1 MRAGD
6 RLARPEMKT
15 TLLLV
20 GIALLAAC
28 QQPVEYAPAP
38 PPAVLTMEIGSAEVG
53 GLRQLPARIKA
64 SQRAEL
70 SFRVAGRMQLLEVA
84 EGDQVKQGALLAQ
97 LAQQDF
103 KTVLA
108 DREAAYK
115 RAQADYQRAQEL
127 IGDGYIT
134 RRDFDQI
141 ESRYKKTRAA
151 LGQARADLDYTAL
164 RAPFAGVVAVRHVEN
179 YEEVVLGQT
188 VISLR
193 SSDMVDVKFDVPES
207 LIILVEQ
214 QGEKQPAQDNVVV
227 SARFSAAPGVEYPLS
242 FKEIAKKADP
252 LTKTF
257 EVTYLMPAPEEF
269 NVLPGMTAS
278 VTINMPSLRGAIFLV
293 PARAV
298 IGDIAMEPRIWLL
311 DPATMTVSSKAVSV
325 GRLTG
330 DSIEIVDGLEPGDVL
345 VTSPSN
351 FLLEGQRVEPA
362 SSPSLDATAAES
374 A

>member
-6 RLARPEMKT
+6 RLARPEIKT
-15 TLLLV
+15 TLLLA

-38 PPAVLTMEIGSAEVG
+38 PTVVLTMEVGSAEVG

-84 EGDQVKQGALLAQ
+84 EGDEVEQGALLAQ

-108 DREAAYK
+108 DRGAAYK

-141 ESRYKKTRAA
+141 ESRYKKTLAA

-179 YEEVVLGQT
+179 HEAVVLGQT

-214 QGEKQPAQDNVVV
+214 VQDQPTEDKVLV
-227 SARFSAAPGVEYPLS
+227 SARFGAAPGVDYPLS

-252 LTKTF
+252 VTKTF
-257 EVTYLMPAPEEF
+257 EVTYLMSAPEEF

-311 DPATMTVSSKAVSV
+311 DPATMTVSSKAVRV

-330 DSIEIVDGLEPGDVL
+330 DSIEIVDGLESGDVL

-362 SSPSLDATAAES
+362 SSPSLDATAVES

>member
-1 MRAGD
+1 M
-6 RLARPEMKT
+6 ARTQITT
-15 TLLLV
+15 TLLLAV
-20 GIALLAAC
+20 ITLLAAC
-28 QQPVEYAPAP
+28 QQEMEYAPVP
-38 PPAVLTMEIGSAEVG
+38 PPAVETMEIGSAEVG
-53 GLRQLPARIKA
+53 ALRQLPGRIEA

-70 SFRVAGRMQLLEVA
+70 SFRVAGRMKLLEVA
-84 EGDQVKQGALLAQ
+84 EGDQVEQGALLAQ

-115 RAQADYQRAQEL
+115 RARADYRRAQEL
-127 IGDGYIT
+127 IGNGYIT

-141 ESRYKKTRAA
+141 ESRYRKTRAA

-164 RAPFAGVVAVRHVEN
+164 RAPFSGVVAVRHVEN
-179 YEEVVLGQT
+179 HEEVVQGQT

-207 LIILVEQ
+207 LIILVQQ
-214 QGEKQPAQDNVVV
+214 QGEKEPAQDNVVV
-227 SARFSAAPGVEYPLS
+227 SARFSAAPGVDYPLS
-242 FKEIAKKADP
+242 FKEIAKRADP
-252 LTKTF
+252 VTKTF

-278 VTINMPSLRGAIFLV
+278 VSINMPSMRGAIFLV

-298 IGDIAMEPRIWLL
+298 VGDIAMEPRIWVL
-311 DPATMTVSSKAVSV
+311 DRATMTVSSKAVRV

-330 DSIEIVDGLEPGDVL
+330 DSIEVVDGLESGDVL

-362 SSPSLDATAAES
+362 SSPSLEATAVES